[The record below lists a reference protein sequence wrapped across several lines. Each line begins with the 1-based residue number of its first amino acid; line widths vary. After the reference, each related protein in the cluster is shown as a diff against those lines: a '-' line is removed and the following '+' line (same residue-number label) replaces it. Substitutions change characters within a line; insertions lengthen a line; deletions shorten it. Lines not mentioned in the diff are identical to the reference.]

1 MKTQVR
7 NFALGGIFA
16 ALLSSPLLN
25 AQERAVAEIPFD
37 FHVLNMTLPAG
48 AYTVVRAASTHV
60 LRVEN
65 NGGRDGIFLLAE
77 TNDLKGGDV
86 DPKLTFHCYDNRCFL
101 SQINM
106 PDGRTYNLSK
116 GKLEKE
122 IASGGEKVAM
132 AYVAFGTR

>member
-1 MKTQVR
+1 
-7 NFALGGIFA
+7 
-16 ALLSSPLLN
+16 
-25 AQERAVAEIPFD
+25 
-37 FHVLNMTLPAG
+37 
-48 AYTVVRAASTHV
+48 
-60 LRVEN
+60 
-65 NGGRDGIFLLAE
+65 LLAE
-77 TNDLKGGDV
+77 TNDLKGGVV

-106 PDGRTYNLSK
+106 PDSRTYNLSM